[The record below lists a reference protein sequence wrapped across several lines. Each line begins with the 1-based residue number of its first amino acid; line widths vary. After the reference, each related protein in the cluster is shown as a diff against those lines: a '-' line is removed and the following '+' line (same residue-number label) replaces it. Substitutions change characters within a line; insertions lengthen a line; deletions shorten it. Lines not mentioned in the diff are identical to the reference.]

1 MLIKKEKKTLLLV
14 DDEKDILDS
23 LSSFLKRNSYNV
35 LTADNGQDGLRLAK
49 TEKPDLIILDLV
61 LPDIDGSDVAVELL
75 KHPITS
81 QIPII
86 FLTGVMTKSEQER
99 YGQIIGNRCII
110 AKPCRPEEIL
120 ALVKERIS

>member
-1 MLIKKEKKTLLLV
+1 MSDVETKKILVV
-14 DDEKDILDS
+14 DDELDIVKVVES
-23 LSSFLKRNSYNV
+23 RLKANGYEVITSP
-35 LTADNGQDGLRLAK
+35 DGQDGLDKAK
-49 TEKPDLIILDLV
+49 KEKPDLIILDLM

-75 KHPITS
+75 KHPLTS

-86 FLTGVMTKSEQER
+86 FLTSVMTKSEQER